1 MSKTLLS
8 SFQEITPQRFIAL
21 DMMQD
26 TENDSEYLHPKQ
38 IFQKLPIAV
47 AQVRAGNISENVLNE
62 IRHLIYFLH

>member
-1 MSKTLLS
+1 
-8 SFQEITPQRFIAL
+8 
-21 DMMQD
+21 MMQD

-38 IFQKLPIAV
+38 LFQKLPIAV